1 MPDSP
6 RRRIPFAAKIVLAML
21 LGLVAGMILGEQ
33 TAPLSKLGT
42 VILDLIKALAG
53 PLLFFAVIDA
63 FLRTEV
69 RARSGW
75 LMVGI
80 SLTNAT
86 LAIVIGLT
94 ISNVLQP
101 GRALTVGATEG
112 SSPAAVREGQG
123 GAPDRA
129 LARAKQEFGA
139 MAKKVEPSRKIDFF
153 GDLLGLVP
161 TSAVRPFLD
170 NTILSIVL
178 VAVLGGAALRT
189 VKGEQLRNGRDGYRV
204 VEEFVATA
212 YRAVEVIL
220 AWVIQLVPIA
230 VFGVVAATVGRYG
243 LEPLRGLVVYLAVGI
258 LGLLFQVLVVYQA
271 WLVFVARM
279 PLRRFWSG
287 AREAIVYA
295 MGTASSLATLPVTL
309 RCLDRMRVSPQSAR
323 MAACVGT
330 NLNNDGILLYEAM
343 AVLFVAQ
350 ACGIH
355 LSLRE
360 QLLTAV
366 SCAIAG
372 IGISGIPEAGLISL
386 LLVLKTVG
394 QIPDE
399 LVVAVVP
406 LLLTVDWILGRC
418 RAMTNVTS
426 DMLVAVLLDRF
437 EPSAAEPDSG
447 VDMATAPSVFVTES
461 PVKTGRQADSSG

>member
-1 MPDSP
+1 MSESP
-6 RRRIPFAAKIVLAML
+6 GRRRIPFAAKIVIAML
-21 LGLVAGMILGEQ
+21 LGLAAGLIWGEQ
-33 TAPLSKLGT
+33 TAPLSKLGS

-53 PLLFFAVIDA
+53 PLLFFAVLDA

-94 ISNVLQP
+94 ISNVLHP
-101 GRALTVGATEG
+101 GRALKVETPSVASAGDRG
-112 SSPAAVREGQG
+112 EGQG
-123 GAPDRA
+123 GSSGQA

-139 MAKKVEPSRKIDFF
+139 MAKKVEPSRKIEFF
-153 GDLLGLVP
+153 DDLIGLVP
-161 TSAVRPFLD
+161 TSVVRPFLD
-170 NTILSIVL
+170 NAVISIVL
-178 VAVLGGAALRT
+178 VAVMGGAALRR
-189 VKGEQLRNGRDGYRV
+189 VKSEQIRAGRAGYRV
-204 VEEFVATA
+204 VEEFAATA
-212 YRAVEVIL
+212 YRAIEVIL
-220 AWVIQLVPIA
+220 AWVILLVPIA
-230 VFGVVAATVGRYG
+230 VFGVVASTVGKYG
-243 LEPLRGLVVYLAVGI
+243 LEPLRGLAVYLGVGI
-258 LGLLFQVLVVYQA
+258 LGLLIQVLVVYQA
-271 WLVFVARM
+271 WLLLVARM
-279 PLRRFWSG
+279 PLGRFWSG
-287 AREAIVYA
+287 AREAIIYA
-295 MGTASSLATLPVTL
+295 MGTGSSLASLPVTL

-355 LSLRE
+355 LSLRD

-394 QIPDE
+394 HIPDE

-418 RAMTNVTS
+418 RALTNVTS

-437 EPSAAEPDSG
+437 EPPEEAKRVEEGAS
-447 VDMATAPSVFVTES
+447 ES
-461 PVKTGRQADSSG
+461 PAQGPSGSLVEA